1 MPTPSSLTWGLVE
14 SSTDKKAIPIYA
26 HYYKILGVTLE
37 IQGMEFIV
45 LPFHAFLYPA
55 LWQENSVG
63 YGTKVDD
70 HWSNEGKGIE

>member
-1 MPTPSSLTWGLVE
+1 
-14 SSTDKKAIPIYA
+14 
-26 HYYKILGVTLE
+26 
-37 IQGMEFIV
+37 MEFIV